1 MAQPR
6 VGLAGLIP
14 VTNGTQVI
22 SCSNSTAQAI
32 NSTVATS
39 HVVDASVETNDVRY
53 WAASAPTLSTGI
65 LLQKDQVY
73 RISGITV
80 DWNLQFQRSTGTALV
95 HVIGYRHE
103 A

>member
-1 MAQPR
+1 MPKPR

-22 SCSNSTAQAI
+22 TCSNSTAQAV

-39 HVVDASVETNDVRY
+39 HVLDLSVETNDVRY

-65 LLQKDQVY
+65 LLQVDQVY
-73 RISGITV
+73 RLSGMTSG
-80 DWNLQFQRSTGTALV
+80 WNLQFQRSTGTSLV
-95 HVIGYRHE
+95 HIAGYRHE